1 MSRTGKKPIT
11 VPQGVQVQIEGNN
24 ITVKGPKGQLSR
36 ELPGEISVELED
48 GCIRVKRHS
57 DRPQHRA
64 LHGLTR
70 SLIDNMITG
79 VTDGFTRTLELVGV
93 GYRASMQGKN
103 LVLNV
108 GFSHPLVF
116 EPEPNL
122 EIEVPSN
129 TKVLIKGIDKQQ
141 VSNFA
146 AVIRKK
152 SPPEPY
158 KGKGI
163 RYENEQVRRKV
174 GKTGK

>member
-1 MSRTGKKPIT
+1 MAAS
-11 VPQGVQVQIEGNN
+11 
-24 ITVKGPKGQLSR
+24 
-36 ELPGEISVELED
+36 GEAA
-48 GCIRVKRHS
+48 S

-64 LHGLTR
+64 LR
-70 SLIDNMITG
+70 FSPVLIDNMITG
-79 VTDGFTRTLELVGV
+79 VTDGFTRHWNSWEWLP
-93 GYRASMQGKN
+93 ASMQVN

-141 VSNFA
+141 VNNFA

-152 SPPEPY
+152 FPPEPY